1 VIGTVLQW
9 LAVLIV
15 GGVSGAVVA
24 LLVMRLLLRRVDRR
38 AECEIDDSHIDS
50 MARAWAEDTGRP
62 WAARS
67 VADKVRL
74 LARLESARAMRR
86 RS

>member
-1 VIGTVLQW
+1 MIATIAQW
-9 LAVLIV
+9 LTVLIV
-15 GGVSGAVVA
+15 GGVSGAVMA
-24 LLVMRLLLRRVDRR
+24 LLVLRLRLRHADHV
-38 AECEIDDSHIDS
+38 AEYEIDDPGIDS

-67 VADKVRL
+67 VAAKLRL
-74 LARLESARAMRR
+74 LSRLERARATRR

>member
-1 VIGTVLQW
+1 VIGSVLQW

-15 GGVSGAVVA
+15 GGASGAVVA
-24 LLVMRLLLRRVDRR
+24 LLVMRLLLRRVDRM
-38 AECEIDDSHIDS
+38 AEYDVDDSYIDS
-50 MARAWAEDTGRP
+50 MAKSWAEYTGRP